1 MYERFQTTNCGSIC
15 EFSRA
20 EQLSYAANQAPK
32 LPRSQDWKAKSAGK
46 SWWVFLAAS
55 AEAPYYLLLIPAPSC
70 FSWSGRDNSL
80 KQRGV
85 WNTQEGGVNLLWV
98 HDFHICCIL
107 NLVVCSKVDSCAQKA
122 IRTDWPHQR
131 QFLSFIMWTHGSHI
145 RMPWSIGVKRHL
157 FLSCGLFLSTHN
169 TVDRIANIGPI

>member
-1 MYERFQTTNCGSIC
+1 MKGFKPQT
-15 EFSRA
+15 A
-20 EQLSYAANQAPK
+20 EAYVNSAEPSSCLMLQIRHRNSQGLKIGRRNQQANHDE
-32 LPRSQDWKAKSAGK
+32 L
-46 SWWVFLAAS
+46 FFAAS
-55 AEAPYYLLLIPAPSC
+55 AEAPYYLLLIPTPSC

-157 FLSCGLFLSTHN
+157 FLSCGLFLSTLN
-169 TVDRIANIGPI
+169 AVDRIANIGPI